1 MARWILAA
9 DSSSC
14 ILYREPW
21 PGMVG
26 TYHGKERRLYARQ
39 WSSYDEAAAWAR
51 EHKVSAVFKPEQ
63 LD

>member
-1 MARWILAA
+1 MPRWILAA
-9 DSSSC
+9 SSTSC
-14 ILYREPW
+14 ILRREPW

-39 WSSYDEAAAWAR
+39 WSSCDEASAWAR
-51 EHKVSAVFKPEQ
+51 EHNVSTAFKPEQ